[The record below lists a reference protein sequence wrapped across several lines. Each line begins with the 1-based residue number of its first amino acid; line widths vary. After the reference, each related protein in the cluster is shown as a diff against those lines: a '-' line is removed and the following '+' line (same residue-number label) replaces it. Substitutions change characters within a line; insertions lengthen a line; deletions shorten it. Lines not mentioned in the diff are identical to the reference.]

1 MNDYRFITCRDN
13 YIMNENEKL
22 WSQYQYSIDL
32 AIPWCEYS
40 QLREERGGG
49 KKEKETVHL

>member
-1 MNDYRFITCRDN
+1 
-13 YIMNENEKL
+13 MNENEKL

-32 AIPWCEYS
+32 AIPLCEHS